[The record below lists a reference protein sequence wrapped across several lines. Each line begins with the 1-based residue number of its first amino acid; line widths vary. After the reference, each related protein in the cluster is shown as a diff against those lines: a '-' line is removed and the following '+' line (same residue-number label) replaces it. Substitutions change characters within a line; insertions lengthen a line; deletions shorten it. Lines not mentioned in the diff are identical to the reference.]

1 MDISNLK
8 KIHNQIQELKEKAN
22 KTDSKKETRII
33 EEEIKTLEVEFD
45 NEMVNI
51 LEEIPDEVE
60 LRIKVNKVV
69 KFDISY
75 FKYWIRDNLLE
86 ERSDLEDLD
95 IIKEL
100 KASIND
106 DFDPTYEIDY
116 DDVTIEFE
124 DDRYK

>member
-8 KIHNQIQELKEKAN
+8 KIHSKIQELKEKAN

-45 NEMVNI
+45 NEMDNI

>member
-8 KIHNQIQELKEKAN
+8 KIHNQIQELKDKAN
-22 KTDSKKETRII
+22 RTDSKKETRII
-33 EEEIKTLEVEFD
+33 EKEIKTLELEFD
-45 NEMVNI
+45 NEMDNI

-60 LRIKVNKVV
+60 LRIKVNKIV

-75 FKYWIRDNLLE
+75 FKSWIGENLLE

-100 KASIND
+100 KASIYD
-106 DFDPTYEIDY
+106 DFDPAYVIDNG
-116 DDVTIEFE
+116 DVTVEFE

>member
-8 KIHNQIQELKEKAN
+8 KIHNQIQELKEKADR
-22 KTDSKKETRII
+22 TDSKKETRVI
-33 EEEIKTLEVEFD
+33 EKEIKALELDFD
-45 NEMVNI
+45 NEVDNI
-51 LEEIPDEVE
+51 LEEIPDEIE

-69 KFDISY
+69 RFDTWD
-75 FKYWIRDNLLE
+75 FKSWIGDNLL

-100 KASIND
+100 KTSIND
-106 DFDPTYEIDY
+106 DFDPAYEIDN
-116 DDVTIEFE
+116 DDVTVEFE

>member
-1 MDISNLK
+1 MDTSNLK

-22 KTDSKKETRII
+22 RTDSKKETRVI
-33 EEEIKTLEVEFD
+33 EKEIKTLELEFD
-45 NEMVNI
+45 NEMDNI

-75 FKYWIRDNLLE
+75 FKSWIGENLLE

-106 DFDPTYEIDY
+106 DFDPTYEIDS

>member
-8 KIHNQIQELKEKAN
+8 KIHNQIQELKEKADR
-22 KTDSKKETRII
+22 TDSKKETRAI
-33 EEEIKTLEVEFD
+33 EKEIKALELDFD
-45 NEMVNI
+45 NEVDNV
-51 LEEIPDEVE
+51 LEEIPDEIE

-69 KFDISY
+69 KFDTWD
-75 FKYWIRDNLLE
+75 FKSWIGDNLL

-100 KASIND
+100 KGSINE
-106 DFDPTYEIDY
+106 DFDPAYEIDN
-116 DDVTIEFE
+116 DDVTVEFE

>member
-8 KIHNQIQELKEKAN
+8 KIHNQIQELKEKVDR
-22 KTDSKKETRII
+22 TDSKKKTRVI
-33 EEEIKTLEVEFD
+33 EKEIKALELDFD
-45 NEMVNI
+45 NEVDNI
-51 LEEIPDEVE
+51 LEKIPNEIE

-69 KFDISY
+69 RFDTWD
-75 FKYWIRDNLLE
+75 FKSWIGDTLL

-106 DFDPTYEIDY
+106 DFDPAYEIDN